1 MCVHLSGS
9 RSVTVSSQGLK
20 YFVLFKLRFLTHH
33 EQLDSGGDIHEPER
47 SLVLALLP
55 AVEDGVDVGRLV
67 HAGDEP
73 GDVAAKEHHHRGD
86 EHDGQVQIPR
96 LLARPHLPHLH

>member
-1 MCVHLSGS
+1 MEG
-9 RSVTVSSQGLK
+9 R
-20 YFVLFKLRFLTHH
+20 RFPSHH
-33 EQLDSGGDIHEPER
+33 EQLDCGGDIHEPER
-47 SLVLALLP
+47 RLALPLLP

-73 GDVAAKEHHHRGD
+73 GDVAAEEHHHRGD

-96 LLARPHLPHLH
+96 LLSGSHLPHLH